1 MFETANKQKDKFD
14 AAGQRSLEHAKER
27 TKEIIK
33 DTEAKRDR
41 ILAGIRTEKEELYKQ
56 VEILKAEKKL
66 IEAARLPILNELNAA
81 SKRLERQVETGT

>member
-33 DTEAKRDR
+33 DAEAKRDR
-41 ILAGIRTEKEELYKQ
+41 ILAGIRTEKEGLYKQ

-66 IEAARLPILNELNAA
+66 IEAARLPILNDLNAA
-81 SKRLERQVETGT
+81 SKRLERQVGTGT